1 MMSMDVERPS
11 REPRPR
17 PATAPWAGPLHI
29 LVSFLHV
36 VVQGDLVMSSRK
48 TWGASLLVLAV
59 ASSPKVWAQIPATG
73 AAAGGAPSA
82 ATAGLG
88 AAGTGA
94 ATPATAAAPQ
104 SLFGFFGL
112 SSANIHKCIAKLCNT
127 QLGQTANSLITGPV
141 GSISGGFIPPLCP
154 PVPTPAQIAA
164 MQAMAPG
171 GAEATAAKI
180 KASEADAKARVAAV
194 EYLGTVDCSRWKEAT
209 KALVNALRADTNEC
223 VRYAA
228 ARVLNSG
235 CCCNKN
241 TIEALKICVAGED
254 KDGNP
259 PETSC
264 RVKGAAFSA
273 LQYCLMKVPEV
284 LPREEV
290 KPIERERGSVP
301 NLEPLPGPKPL
312 GRERSTMNDGK
323 DIHLAG
329 SLSVAEMAVPRFD
342 EQLERKSLAQTVSE
356 ARQTL
361 FDVSRTSRPP
371 ATLPPG
377 KRSVLNALIK
387 ARQDISTKARPA
399 PPAAPAPSD
408 PGVVPS
414 SYNPSSGDSQGV
426 AIPAP
431 ASGAGPMSA
440 VVNPDSA
447 PDPVSPPAGSKRGLI
462 GLLLNSRK
470 QGTDQ

>member
-1 MMSMDVERPS
+1 
-11 REPRPR
+11 
-17 PATAPWAGPLHI
+17 
-29 LVSFLHV
+29 
-36 VVQGDLVMSSRK
+36 MSSPK
-48 TWGASLLVLAV
+48 TWVAGLLVLAL
-59 ASSPKVWAQIPATG
+59 ASSPQTRAQGSG
-73 AAAGGAPSA
+73 AAAVPGGASTA
-82 ATAGLG
+82 AASGLG
-88 AAGTGA
+88 AAGGGA
-94 ATPATAAAPQ
+94 AAPAAAAPAAAPQ
-104 SLFGFFGL
+104 TLGGFFGL
-112 SSANIHKCIAKLCNT
+112 SSSNIHACITKLCST
-127 QLGQTANSLITGPV
+127 QLGQMANSLVTGPMGAV
-141 GSISGGFIPPLCP
+141 SGGFIPPLCP
-154 PVPTPAQIAA
+154 PAPTPQQIAA
-164 MQAMAPG
+164 LDKAAPG
-171 GAEATAAKI
+171 GAAATAAKI

-273 LQYCLMKVPEV
+273 LQNCLMKVPEV
-284 LPREEV
+284 LPQEEV

-329 SLSVAEMAVPRFD
+329 SLSVAATAVPRFED
-342 EQLERKSLAQTVSE
+342 QLQRKSFAQTVSE

-377 KRSVLNALIK
+377 KRSVLNAFIK
-387 ARQDISTKARPA
+387 ARQDINAKSRPA
-399 PPAAPAPSD
+399 QSATPAPSD

-414 SYNPSSGDSQGV
+414 SYAPGSGEGPGA

-431 ASGAGPMSA
+431 ASGAGSMSA
-440 VVNPDSA
+440 VVDPDSA
-447 PDPVSPPAGSKRGLI
+447 LNPVSPAAGSKRGLI

>member
-1 MMSMDVERPS
+1 
-11 REPRPR
+11 
-17 PATAPWAGPLHI
+17 
-29 LVSFLHV
+29 
-36 VVQGDLVMSSRK
+36 MSSRK

-112 SSANIHKCIAKLCNT
+112 SSANIHACITKLCNT

-154 PVPTPAQIAA
+154 PAPTPAQIAA
-164 MQAMAPG
+164 MENKAPG
-171 GAEATAAKI
+171 GAEATAGKI

-194 EYLGTVDCSRWKEAT
+194 EYLGTVDCTRWKEAT
-209 KALVNALRADTNEC
+209 KALINALRADPNEC

-235 CCCNKN
+235 CCCNKD
-241 TIEALKICVAGED
+241 TIEALRICVAGED

-259 PETSC
+259 PETSP
-264 RVKGAAFSA
+264 RVKAAAFGA
-273 LQYCLMKVPEV
+273 LQNCLVRVPEV
-284 LPREEV
+284 LPEEV
-290 KPIERERGSVP
+290 KPKPIERERGSVP
-301 NLEPLPGPKPL
+301 NLEPLPEQKPL

-323 DIHLAG
+323 DTHLAT
-329 SLSVAEMAVPRFD
+329 SLSVPATAVPRFE
-342 EQLERKSLAQTVSE
+342 EQSQPKTFGQTVNE

-361 FDVSRTSRPP
+361 VDVSRTTRTP

-377 KRSVLNALIK
+377 KRSVFSAFIK
-387 ARQDISTKARPA
+387 ARQDISTKAKSA
-399 PPAAPAPSD
+399 SPAAPAPED
-408 PGVVPS
+408 PGVVPNS
-414 SYNPSSGDSQGV
+414 NAPGSGPGHDQ
-426 AIPAP
+426 AP
-431 ASGAGPMSA
+431 TAPEAGAGPVSPATNPGSA
-440 VVNPDSA
+440 ASPDS
-447 PDPVSPPAGSKRGLI
+447 SNESNRGLI
-462 GLLLNSRK
+462 GLLLQSRN
-470 QGTDQ
+470 QRTAQ

>member
-1 MMSMDVERPS
+1 
-11 REPRPR
+11 
-17 PATAPWAGPLHI
+17 
-29 LVSFLHV
+29 
-36 VVQGDLVMSSRK
+36 MSSPK
-48 TWGASLLVLAV
+48 TWVAGLLVFAV
-59 ASSPKVWAQIPATG
+59 ASSPRVWAQIPAAG
-73 AAAGGAPSA
+73 APPGGASTAA
-82 ATAGLG
+82 ATALG
-88 AAGTGA
+88 GAGGGA
-94 ATPATAAAPQ
+94 ATPAAAPAAAPQ
-104 SLFGFFGL
+104 TIWGFFGL
-112 SSANIHKCIAKLCNT
+112 SSANVHACIAKLCNT
-127 QLGQTANSLITGPV
+127 QLGQMANSLVTGPMGAV
-141 GSISGGFIPPLCP
+141 SGGFIPPLCP
-154 PVPTPAQIAA
+154 PAPTPQQIAA
-164 MQAMAPG
+164 LDKAAPG
-171 GAEATAAKI
+171 GAAATAAKI

-273 LQYCLMKVPEV
+273 LQNCLMKVPEV

-329 SLSVAEMAVPRFD
+329 SLSVAATAVPRFED
-342 EQLERKSLAQTVSE
+342 QVQRKSLAQTVSE

-377 KRSVLNALIK
+377 KRSVLNAFIK
-387 ARQDISTKARPA
+387 AQQDINAKSRPA
-399 PPAAPAPSD
+399 QSATPAPSD

-414 SYNPSSGDSQGV
+414 SYASGSGEGPGA

-431 ASGAGPMSA
+431 ASGAGSMSA
-440 VVNPDSA
+440 VGNPGSSPNPSSA
-447 PDPVSPPAGSKRGLI
+447 AESKRGLI
-462 GLLLNSRK
+462 GSLLNFRT

>member
-1 MMSMDVERPS
+1 M
-11 REPRPR
+11 
-17 PATAPWAGPLHI
+17 
-29 LVSFLHV
+29 
-36 VVQGDLVMSSRK
+36 
-48 TWGASLLVLAV
+48 
-59 ASSPKVWAQIPATG
+59 
-73 AAAGGAPSA
+73 
-82 ATAGLG
+82 
-88 AAGTGA
+88 
-94 ATPATAAAPQ
+94 
-104 SLFGFFGL
+104 
-112 SSANIHKCIAKLCNT
+112 
-127 QLGQTANSLITGPV
+127 ANSLVTGPMGAV
-141 GSISGGFIPPLCP
+141 SGGFIPPLCP
-154 PVPTPAQIAA
+154 PAPTPQQIAA
-164 MQAMAPG
+164 LDKAAPG
-171 GAEATAAKI
+171 GAAATAAKI

-273 LQYCLMKVPEV
+273 LQNCLMKVPEV

-329 SLSVAEMAVPRFD
+329 SLSVAAMAVPRFD
-342 EQLERKSLAQTVSE
+342 DQLQRKSLAQTVSE

-371 ATLPPG
+371 ATLPAG
-377 KRSVLNALIK
+377 KRSVLNAFVK
-387 ARQDISTKARPA
+387 ARQDINAKSRPA
-399 PPAAPAPSD
+399 QSATPAPSD

-414 SYNPSSGDSQGV
+414 SHNPSSGDSQGA

-440 VVNPDSA
+440 VGNPESSPNPSSA
-447 PDPVSPPAGSKRGLI
+447 AESNPSSAAESNPSSAAESKRGLI
-462 GLLLNSRK
+462 GSLLNFRT